1 MFTVFFGLTVL
12 STLLTS
18 DAGVHIEKG
27 SYLVVDIY
35 GEIPPYDAPESI
47 SNSIFGREETL
58 TRILDNLEKATADKR
73 IDGVIMKISDSN
85 SLGMAST
92 GELRDAIV
100 KVQKAGKEVLAFS
113 DGLDRNAL
121 YLASACDSIFM
132 PEISDVS
139 FTGMGEV
146 DMFAKGTLQKLDV
159 HENLHKIKD
168 YKLSLIHISEPTR
181 LLSISYAVFCL

>member
-1 MFTVFFGLTVL
+1 MNFIKTVLAVLVAQILLMFTVFFGLTVL

-18 DAGVHIEKG
+18 NAGVHIEKG

-121 YLASACDSIFM
+121 NIAARR
-132 PEISDVS
+132 
-139 FTGMGEV
+139 
-146 DMFAKGTLQKLDV
+146 TLLDALQALQPHLDALV
-159 HENLHKIKD
+159 VVGAQ
-168 YKLSLIHISEPTR
+168 
-181 LLSISYAVFCL
+181 AVYRAVAG